1 MLRIKKLD
9 IFIVKSFALLF
20 LGTFFICLFIFIM
33 QFLWRYVDELV
44 GKGLEI
50 NVLAEFFFY
59 ATLTLVPTALPL
71 AILLASLMTFGNL
84 GERYELLAIKA
95 AGISLLRVMRPL
107 IVFTLILC
115 SISFYFQNVVAPK
128 AQVKLWTLLISM
140 KQKSPELEI
149 PEGVFY
155 DEIEGYNLY
164 VKHKNKE
171 TGALYNIMIYN
182 FSNGYDNAQI
192 LVADS
197 GKLEMT
203 ADKQHLN
210 LHLYT
215 GEMFENIKPQSG
227 SGNNVPYRRESF
239 GEKHVIIEFNANF
252 NMVDE
257 GFMSKQYQSKNM
269 KELQTSVDSMTRQ
282 VDSIG
287 HSFYEEAKS
296 LTYRPAVKPTK
307 EDTLKLEREKISS
320 AKFDSLF
327 NNLSLQDK
335 QRFVT
340 TAYSSAQNIS
350 SDWKFKSFNT
360 AETDYRIRR
369 YEMEWHK
376 KIALSFSCL
385 IFFFIG
391 APLGGIIRK
400 GGLGMPVVIS
410 VLIFIIYY
418 IIDTSGAKMARDDKW
433 ILWVGMWISTI
444 ILAPVGMFFTYKSN
458 NDSVVLNADTYV
470 NWLRKVV
477 GIRDT
482 RHLSKKEVIIEDPD
496 YLKEAEN
503 LDLLCDRCEEYIT
516 RRKLTHAPNYFTLW
530 NKNEKDEEILAINT
544 QLETIIENLANTKDL
559 NILNIVNNFPIL
571 SVHAHRCPFNI
582 PAINIAIGVIFP
594 AGLIYYSRIWAF
606 RIRLYKDLK
615 LIHKTSRDLQNII
628 RNQLV
633 NK

>member
-9 IFIVKSFALLF
+9 LFIIRSFILLF

-44 GKGLEI
+44 GKGLAL
-50 NVLAEFFFY
+50 NVLSEFFFY

-71 AILLASLMTFGNL
+71 AILLATLMTFGNF

-107 IVFTLILC
+107 FIFTIFLC
-115 SISFYFQNVVAPK
+115 CISFYFQNVVAPK

-164 VKHKNKE
+164 VKHKNKD

-182 FSNGYDNAQI
+182 FSDGFENAHVI
-192 LVADS
+192 VADS

-210 LHLYT
+210 LHLYS
-215 GEMFENIKPQSG
+215 GEMFENLKSQSG
-227 SGNNVPYRRESF
+227 SIENVPYRRESF
-239 GEKHVIIEFNANF
+239 KEKHTIIEFNSNF

-257 GFMSKQYQSKNM
+257 SFMSNQYQSKNM
-269 KELQTSVDSMTRQ
+269 AQLQSSVDSMTQ
-282 VDSIG
+282 IVDSIG
-287 HSFYEEAKS
+287 KSYYNEAVTTVYKTGNNQQGKDAHEIKNKN
-296 LTYRPAVKPTK
+296 LTSINT
-307 EDTLKLEREKISS
+307 
-320 AKFDSLF
+320 DSIF
-327 NNLSLQDK
+327 ENLSLQEK
-335 QRFVT
+335 QRI
-340 TAYSSAQNIS
+340 ASSALNSAQNICN
-350 SDWKFKSFNT
+350 DWKFKSFNT
-360 AETDYRIRR
+360 EETDLRIRKH
-369 YEMEWHK
+369 EMEWHK

-400 GGLGMPVVIS
+400 GGLGMPVVVS

-418 IIDTSGAKMARDDKW
+418 IIDTTGYKMARDDKW
-433 ILWVGMWISTI
+433 ILWTGLWISSI
-444 ILAPVGMFFTYKSN
+444 ILAPVGAFLTYKSN
-458 NDSVVLNADTYV
+458 NDSVVLNADTYI
-470 NWLRKVV
+470 NWIRKIV

-482 RHLSKKEVIIEDPD
+482 RHLTKKEVIIEDPD
-496 YLKEAEN
+496 YKQESDN
-503 LDLLCDRCEEYIT
+503 LNLLCDKCETYISNN
-516 RRKLTHAPNYFTLW
+516 KLKRAPNYLTLW
-530 NKNEKDEEILAINT
+530 QKIDNDEDIVDINKH
-544 QLETIIENLANTKDL
+544 LEFIIEKLANSNNIKVISML
-559 NILNIVNNFPIL
+559 NNYPIM

-582 PAINIAIGVIFP
+582 PALNAVTGVLLPIGVIF
-594 AGLIYYSRIWAF
+594 YFRIWAF

-615 LIHKTSRDLQNII
+615 LVNRTSRDLQDII
-628 RNQLV
+628 KTI

>member
-1 MLRIKKLD
+1 
-9 IFIVKSFALLF
+9 
-20 LGTFFICLFIFIM
+20 M
-33 QFLWRYVDELV
+33 QFLWKYVDDLV

-50 NVLAEFFFY
+50 NVLGEFFFY

-71 AILLASLMTFGNL
+71 AVLLASLMTFGNL
-84 GERYELLAIKA
+84 GERYELLAVKA

-107 IVFTLILC
+107 VVITLILC
-115 SISFYFQNVVAPK
+115 CTSFYFQNVIAPK

-171 TGALYNIMIYN
+171 TGVLYNVMIYN
-182 FSNGYDNAQI
+182 FSKGYDNAQI

-203 ADKQHLN
+203 SDKQHLY
-210 LHLYT
+210 LHLYS
-215 GEMFENIKPQSG
+215 GEMFENIKPQTG
-227 SGNNVPYRRESF
+227 SVNNIPYRRESF
-239 GEKHVIIEFNANF
+239 SEKHIIIEFNSNF

-257 GFMSKQYQSKNM
+257 SFMNKQYQSKNM
-269 KELQTSVDSMTRQ
+269 VELQTSIDSMRHQ

-287 HSFYEEAKS
+287 KTFYEEAKVT
-296 LTYRPAVKPTK
+296 TYRLADRFTN
-307 EDTLKLEREKISS
+307 EDTLALKKTLTK
-320 AKFDSLF
+320 KVNLDSLYS
-327 NNLSLQDK
+327 NLTIQDK
-335 QRFVT
+335 QRIIE
-340 TAYSSAQNIS
+340 TAFNSAQNIEN
-350 SDWKFKSFNT
+350 DWRFKSFNT

-369 YEMEWHK
+369 HEMEWHN

-385 IFFFIG
+385 IFLFIG

-418 IIDTSGAKMARDDKW
+418 IINTTGAKMARDDKW
-433 ILWVGMWISTI
+433 IMWIGMWISTI
-444 ILAPVGMFFTYKSN
+444 ILAPVGVFFTYKSN
-458 NDSVVLNADTYV
+458 NDSVVLNSDTYI
-470 NWLRKVV
+470 NWLKKVI

-482 RHLSKKEVIIEDPD
+482 RHMSKKEVIIEDPN
-496 YLKEAEN
+496 YMEEIEKLEV
-503 LDLLCDRCEEYIT
+503 LCSLCEPYVAK
-516 RRKLTHAPNYFTLW
+516 RKLTRAPNYFRIW
-530 NKNEKDEEILAINT
+530 NKVEKDEEVIAINT
-544 QLETIIENLANTKDL
+544 QLESIIESLANTRDL
-559 NILNIVNNFPIL
+559 NILNLVNNYPII

-582 PAINIAIGVIFP
+582 PTINIAIGIVLPI
-594 AGLIYYSRIWAF
+594 GLIFYFRMWAF

-628 RNQLV
+628 RKQLV

>member
-1 MLRIKKLD
+1 M
-9 IFIVKSFALLF
+9 LLF

-44 GKGLEI
+44 GKGLAL
-50 NVLAEFFFY
+50 NVLSEFFFY

-71 AILLASLMTFGNL
+71 AILLATLMTFGNF

-107 IVFTLILC
+107 FIFTIFLC
-115 SISFYFQNVVAPK
+115 CISFYFQNVVAPK

-164 VKHKNKE
+164 VKHKNKD

-182 FSNGYDNAQI
+182 FSDGFDNAHVI
-192 LVADS
+192 VADS

-210 LHLYT
+210 LHLYS
-215 GEMFENIKPQSG
+215 GEMFENLRPQSG
-227 SGNNVPYRRESF
+227 SIENVPYRRESF
-239 GEKHVIIEFNANF
+239 KEKHTIIEFNSNF

-257 GFMSKQYQSKNM
+257 SFMNNQYQSKNM
-269 KELQTSVDSMTRQ
+269 NQLQSAVDSMTQ
-282 VDSIG
+282 IVDSIG
-287 HSFYEEAKS
+287 KSYYNEAVTTVYNTGNNQQGKDAHEIKNKN
-296 LTYRPAVKPTK
+296 LAPINT
-307 EDTLKLEREKISS
+307 
-320 AKFDSLF
+320 DSVF
-327 NNLSLQDK
+327 ENLSLQEK
-335 QRFVT
+335 QRI
-340 TAYSSAQNIS
+340 ASSALNSAQNICN
-350 SDWKFKSFNT
+350 DWKFKSFNT
-360 AETDYRIRR
+360 QETDERIRKH
-369 YEMEWHK
+369 EMEWHK

-400 GGLGMPVVIS
+400 GGLGMPVVVS

-418 IIDTSGAKMARDDKW
+418 IIDTTGYKMARDDKW
-433 ILWVGMWISTI
+433 ILWTGLWISSM
-444 ILAPVGMFFTYKSN
+444 ILAPVGAFFTYKSN
-458 NDSVVLNADTYV
+458 NDSVVLNADTYI
-470 NWLRKVV
+470 NWIRKIV

-482 RHLSKKEVIIEDPD
+482 RHLTKKEVIIEDPD
-496 YLKEAEN
+496 YKQESDN
-503 LDLLCDRCEEYIT
+503 LNLLCDKCEAYISDN
-516 RRKLTHAPNYFTLW
+516 KLKRAPNYLTLW
-530 NKNEKDEEILAINT
+530 KKIDNDEDIVDINKH
-544 QLETIIENLANTKDL
+544 LEFIIEKLANSN
-559 NILNIVNNFPIL
+559 NIKVISMLNNFPIM
-571 SVHAHRCPFNI
+571 SVHAHRCPFNA
-582 PAINIAIGVIFP
+582 PALNAATGVLLPIGVIF
-594 AGLIYYSRIWAF
+594 YFRIWAF

-615 LIHKTSRDLQNII
+615 LVNRTSRDLQDII
-628 RNQLV
+628 KTI